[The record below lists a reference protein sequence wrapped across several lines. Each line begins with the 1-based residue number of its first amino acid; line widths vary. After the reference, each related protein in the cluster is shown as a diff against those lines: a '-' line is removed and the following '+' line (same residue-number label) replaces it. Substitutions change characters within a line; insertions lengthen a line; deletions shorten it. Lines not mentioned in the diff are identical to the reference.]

1 MVLAELEP
9 TQTIV
14 RLCLADDP
22 EVKAEID
29 EMWSFVQS
37 KKQQRWLWWAVDHR
51 TGQVLAYVL
60 ANHKDQAFVQ
70 LKALLEPF
78 GIMQFYSDGWGA
90 YERHIAPVF
99 HTVGKRNT
107 QKIERKHLT
116 LRTRIKRT
124 PLAERSAMAR
134 KTICFS
140 KSIVMHDV
148 VIGLFINRVAFGLSI

>member
-1 MVLAELEP
+1 VNESALAELEP
-9 TQTIV
+9 TQTIA
-14 RLCLADDP
+14 RLCLAEDLDLEA
-22 EVKAEID
+22 EVD

-37 KKQQRWLWWAVDHR
+37 KDQQRWLWWAIDHR

-60 ANHKDQAFVQ
+60 ADHKDQAFVA

-78 GIMQFYSDGWGA
+78 GIMRFYSDAWGA

-99 HTVGKRNT
+99 HTVGKQNP

-116 LRTRIKRT
+116 LRTRIKRLT
-124 PLAERSAMAR
+124 R

-148 VIGLFINRVAFGLSI
+148 VIGLFINRVIFGLPI